1 MAVILWKGEVYVKD
15 KARKG
20 ERNGRIG
27 LGYSFVEV
35 REHSIGMDLRL
46 WVLATPVDGALIDF
60 TLRATTTPL
69 AEAR

>member
-1 MAVILWKGEVYVKD
+1 MTVILRKGEVYVKD
-15 KARKG
+15 KARRG

-35 REHSIGMDLRL
+35 RVHSIGMDLRL
-46 WVLATPVDGALIDF
+46 WVLATPVDGRLIDV